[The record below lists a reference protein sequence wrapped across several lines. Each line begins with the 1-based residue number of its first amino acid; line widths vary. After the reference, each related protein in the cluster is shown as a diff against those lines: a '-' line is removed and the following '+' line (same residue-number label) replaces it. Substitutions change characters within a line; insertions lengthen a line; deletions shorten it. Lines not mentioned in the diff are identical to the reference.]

1 MKFIQRYKSPKVIG
15 IGDKV
20 RYENNIYDVLVNYI
34 VGETD
39 KTGYTP
45 EVNRTILINNNG
57 RKVVVNDYKL
67 LEIITWLILIL
78 LGWHFG

>member
-20 RYENNIYDVLVNYI
+20 RYQNKIYDVLVNYI
-34 VGETD
+34 IGETD

-45 EVNRTILINNNG
+45 KVNRTILIDDND
-57 RKVVVNDYKL
+57 RKVVVNDYTE
-67 LEIITWLILIL
+67 LEIIS
-78 LGWHFG
+78 